1 MRWIT
6 KSGRFGDNE
15 IEEIEKYVQEKRI
28 SKHRLVRLA
37 VLDVV
42 TNNRSVNTWLRK
54 GEGFKKVLATKF
66 TEDEIEK
73 IQQYLQKRGLTMND
87 LIRGSI
93 FYYINNVNTALQS
106 YKMPESGEVIK
117 VLREIVKKYVDAD
130 NDFVTMRLCEWFN
143 IFAEPENI
151 QIFASLFRAVEKNR
165 IS

>member
-15 IEEIEKYVQEKRI
+15 IEEIEKYLREKRI
-28 SKHRLVRLA
+28 TKHRLLRVS

-42 TNNRSVNTWLRK
+42 TSNRDVNTYLQK

-73 IQQYLQKRGLTMND
+73 IEQYLQKHGLTMHD
-87 LIRGSI
+87 LIRASV
-93 FYYINNVNTALQS
+93 FYYINNMDTGLQG
-106 YKMPESGEVIK
+106 YKMPDSGEVIK
-117 VLREIVKKYVDAD
+117 VLKEIVNKYTDAD
-130 NDFVTMRLCEWFN
+130 NDFVTMRLCEWYD

-151 QIFASLFRAVEKNR
+151 ELFASLFLRAVEKNR
-165 IS
+165 